1 MSRPRVIVAPDKFKG
16 TLPAD
21 QVAAAIASGLRR
33 GRGDAEVVECPIA
46 DGGDG
51 TVAAAVAAGFEF
63 VPARASGPA
72 GEPVGT
78 GYARRGGTAVIE
90 LAAVSGLALLDEPAP
105 LTATTL
111 GVGEL
116 MRAALDAGATRLVL
130 GLGGSSSTDGGT
142 GLLRALGARLLDEDG
157 DELPLGGAALRRLA
171 RVDLDGLDAR
181 VRDVELLVASDVD
194 NPLLGEHGAAAVY
207 GPQKGA
213 APEDVDLLESALHR
227 LAEVV
232 RAHGADVANVP
243 GAGAAGG
250 TGFALALLGASF
262 RPGIDVVLELTGLAD
277 KLPGADLVI
286 TGEGSLDEQTL
297 RGKGPAGI
305 AAAAAERGIPVVAL
319 AGRTTLAPD
328 ALTAAGFTAAYALT
342 DIEPD
347 VRRCLSDP
355 APLLA
360 RLGERVA
367 REFL

>member
-1 MSRPRVIVAPDKFKG
+1 MTRVVVAPDKFKG
-16 TLPAD
+16 TLPAA
-21 QVAAAIASGLRR
+21 QVAAAIAAGLRR
-33 GRGDAEVVECPIA
+33 GRPGAEVLECPIA

-63 VPARASGPA
+63 VPARASGPV
-72 GEPVGT
+72 GEPVDT
-78 GYARRGGTAVIE
+78 GYARRGPTAVIE
-90 LAAVSGLALLDEPAP
+90 LAAVSGLAMLPSPAP

-142 GLLRALGARLLDEDG
+142 GLLRGLGARMLDSAG
-157 DELPLGGAALRRLA
+157 AELPLGGAALTRLA
-171 RVDLDGLDAR
+171 RIDLDGLDAR
-181 VRDVELLVASDVD
+181 LRDVELLVASDVD
-194 NPLLGEHGAAAVY
+194 NPLLGPHGAAAVY

-213 APEDVDLLESALHR
+213 TPSDVELLESALRR

-232 RAHGADVANVP
+232 RASGVDVAEVP

-250 TGFALALLGASF
+250 TGYALAVLGASF
-262 RPGIDVVLELTGLAD
+262 RPGIDVVLELTGLAE

-305 AAAAAERGIPVVAL
+305 ASAAAERGIPVVAL
-319 AGRTTLAPD
+319 AGRSTLD
-328 ALTAAGFTAAYALT
+328 AGALRTAGFSGAYALN

-347 VRRCLSDP
+347 VQRCLTEP
-355 APLLA
+355 APLLE
-360 RLGERVA
+360 RLAERVA
-367 REFL
+367 HEYL

>member
-1 MSRPRVIVAPDKFKG
+1 MTRVVVAPDKFKG

-21 QVAAAIASGLRR
+21 AVAAAIAAGLRR
-33 GRGDAEVVECPIA
+33 ARADVEVLECPIA

-63 VPARASGPA
+63 VPVRASGPV
-72 GEPVGT
+72 GEPVST
-78 GYARRGGTAVIE
+78 GYARRDGTAVIE
-90 LAAVSGLALLDEPAP
+90 LAAVSGLALLTELAP

-116 MRAALDAGATRLVL
+116 MRAALDAGASRLVL
-130 GLGGSSSTDGGT
+130 GLGGSSSTDGGA
-142 GLLRALGARLLDEDG
+142 GLLQALGARLLDSAG
-157 DELPLGGAALRRLA
+157 AELPPGGAALARLA
-171 RVDLDGLDAR
+171 RVDLGGLDPR
-181 VRDVELLVASDVD
+181 LREVELLVASDVD

-213 APEDVDLLESALHR
+213 SPEDVELLESALRH
-227 LAEVV
+227 LDEVV
-232 RAHGADVANVP
+232 RASGIDVANVP

-250 TGFALALLGASF
+250 TGYALAMLGASF
-262 RPGIDVVLELTGLAD
+262 RPGIDVVLELTGLTE
-277 KLPGADLVI
+277 KLPGADLLI

-319 AGRTTLAPD
+319 AGRNTLPPE
-328 ALTAAGFTAAYALT
+328 ALRAAGFTAAYGLT

-347 VRRCLSDP
+347 VERCLAEP
-355 APLLA
+355 APLLE
-360 RLGERVA
+360 RLAERVA
-367 REFL
+367 RELL